1 MKLDIA
7 SINDEDREFIVRYI
21 SRNWG
26 SSVIVTR
33 GKVHRTEELPGFVAL
48 MDREIKGIVTY
59 NIYESDCEIVSLD
72 NLSERCG
79 VGSSLIEKVTSIAQ
93 QNHCRKI
100 WLITTNDNVHA
111 IRFYQI
117 RGFDLV
123 ALHRFAVNEA
133 RRIKPQIPFIGI
145 DDIPILHEIEFE
157 KVL

>member
-72 NLSERCG
+72 NLSERCQK
-79 VGSSLIEKVTSIAQ
+79 SRFQYLTIP
-93 QNHCRKI
+93 HLDCR
-100 WLITTNDNVHA
+100 LATRYGN
-111 IRFYQI
+111 
-117 RGFDLV
+117 
-123 ALHRFAVNEA
+123 
-133 RRIKPQIPFIGI
+133 P
-145 DDIPILHEIEFE
+145 
-157 KVL
+157 